1 MLQQILRDL
10 YIDPE
15 LLAELGE
22 DQKQTLFCKMR
33 EEQVRRWKI
42 WDSEQEKL
50 ERLKGPKP
58 ERKTKVS
65 FLKGS
70 DGEPWTWVMGE
81 HPDDKSIEQ
90 ILEEEA
96 REKARKLAEKEAKE
110 FRYVIIIIIRNVKIY
125 HDLYNN
131 NKQFVR

>member
-22 DQKQTLFCKMR
+22 DQKQTLFCRMR

-42 WDSEQEKL
+42 WDKEQEELEKL
-50 ERLKGPKP
+50 NGPKP
-58 ERKTKVS
+58 ERKTKVT

-110 FRYVIIIIIRNVKIY
+110 FRYDFFNIII
-125 HDLYNN
+125 
-131 NKQFVR
+131 